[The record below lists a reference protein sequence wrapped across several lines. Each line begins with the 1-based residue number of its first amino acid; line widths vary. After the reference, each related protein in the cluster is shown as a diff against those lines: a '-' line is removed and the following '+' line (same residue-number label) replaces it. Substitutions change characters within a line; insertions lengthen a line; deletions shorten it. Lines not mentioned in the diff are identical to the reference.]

1 MPAGGVSAYYSD
13 RVESF
18 LSTPVTEVLG
28 RPAAQQSRCDRII
41 DALDSHVY
49 WHLSEPQYRSNADV
63 LEPGSDDPKV
73 AAEIEACR
81 ELADRLITARA

>member
-1 MPAGGVSAYYSD
+1 MEGIAMQ
-13 RVESF
+13 
-18 LSTPVTEVLG
+18 LSPEDL
-28 RPAAQQSRCDRII
+28 DRII

-49 WHLSEPQYRSNADV
+49 WQLSEPQYRSNADV